1 MTESAIKGPLE
12 GIKVVELGQL
22 IAAPFAGRILAEY
35 GASVV
40 KIEPPGTG
48 DPLRSWRKLH
58 TDGNSLW
65 SSVQSRNK
73 QSVTAD
79 LRQEAGQEIARRLV
93 AGADIV
99 IENFRPGT
107 LERWGLGW
115 EQLSTLNP
123 KLVMVRISGFGQ
135 TGPYRDRP
143 GFGAVGEAMGG
154 IRHTT
159 GFPDRPPTRVGVSLG
174 DSLAALYAVVGALM
188 GVLHVVRNGG
198 PGQVVDVSLYES
210 VFNVMESLVPEY
222 DLHGE
227 VRERTGSALPGICPS
242 NSYLCADDSYVIIA
256 GNGDSIYQRL
266 MRLIGRDDLADD
278 PRLARNGG
286 RVAHAEAIDVAIED
300 WTRRRPIAEVLRGL
314 EEAGV
319 PGGPVYTAAD
329 IAADPHYAAR
339 EMIVSATLPDGTPV
353 RVPGISPKL
362 SATPGGVRWLGPPL
376 GAHTDEVLAA
386 LGYGRAD
393 IDELRAQGVV

>member
-1 MTESAIKGPLE
+1 MESAVKGPLE

-35 GASVV
+35 GAAVV
-40 KIEPPGTG
+40 KVEPPGTG

-58 TDGNSLW
+58 TDGTSLW

-79 LRQEAGQEIARRLV
+79 LRQEDGQEIARRLA

-107 LERWGLGW
+107 LERWGGGG
-115 EQLSTLNP
+115 ERLSALNP
-123 KLVMVRISGFGQ
+123 KLVMVRSAGCGQ

-188 GVLHVVRNGG
+188 GVLHVMRSGG

-222 DLHGE
+222 DRYGE
-227 VRERTGSALPGICPS
+227 VRERTGSTLPGICPS
-242 NSYLCADDSYVIIA
+242 NSYRCADDGYVIIA

-278 PRLARNGG
+278 PRLARNDG
-286 RVAHAEAIDVAIED
+286 RVAHAEAIDAAIED
-300 WTRRRPIAEVLRGL
+300 WTRHRPMAEALQCL
-314 EEAGV
+314 EEARV
-319 PGGPVYTAAD
+319 PSGPVYTAAD

-386 LGYGRAD
+386 LGYGETD
-393 IDELRAQGVV
+393 ISDLRARGVV